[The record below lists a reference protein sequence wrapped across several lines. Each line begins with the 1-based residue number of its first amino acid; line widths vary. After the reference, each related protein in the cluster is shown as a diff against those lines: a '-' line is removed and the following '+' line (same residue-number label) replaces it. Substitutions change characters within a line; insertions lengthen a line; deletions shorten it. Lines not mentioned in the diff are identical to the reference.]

1 MISANMP
8 YKKSF
13 KTINGKSIAF
23 VDVGEGDPIVLLHGN
38 PTSSYLWRNVIPHL
52 EGMGRVIAPDLIG
65 QGDSDKLPA
74 SDGPD
79 RYSFQVA
86 YDYLAGLLDELD
98 ANQNVTLVIHDW
110 GSALGFYWA
119 QQHGAAVKGIAYM
132 EGIVCPVGWE
142 DWPESARGIF
152 KGFRSDKGEDL
163 ILQRNMFVE
172 AVLPSSVIRKLDAE
186 EMEHY
191 RRAFSTPDDHLEGMG
206 RVIAPDLIGQ
216 GDSDKLPASDGPD
229 RYSFQVAY
237 DYLAGLLDELDAN
250 QNVTLVIHD
259 WGSALGFYW
268 AQQHGAAVKGIAYME
283 GIVCPVG
290 WEDWPESAR
299 GIFKGFRSDKGED
312 LILQRNMFVEA
323 VLPSSVIRKLDAEEM
338 EHYRRAFS
346 TPDDRQPTL
355 NWPRQ
360 IPIDGE
366 PEHMVK
372 LVDSY
377 GQWMLENTSLP
388 KLFINATPG
397 SILTGKAREFCR
409 TWPNQRE
416 VTVAGTHFIQEDSP
430 DEIGSAVAEWLNS
443 L

>member
-86 YDYLAGLLDELD
+86 YGYLAGLLEELD

-172 AVLPSSVIRKLDAE
+172 AVLPSSVIRKL
-186 EMEHY
+186 
-191 RRAFSTPDDHLEGMG
+191 G
-206 RVIAPDLIGQ
+206 
-216 GDSDKLPASDGPD
+216 
-229 RYSFQVAY
+229 
-237 DYLAGLLDELDAN
+237 
-250 QNVTLVIHD
+250 
-259 WGSALGFYW
+259 
-268 AQQHGAAVKGIAYME
+268 
-283 GIVCPVG
+283 
-290 WEDWPESAR
+290 
-299 GIFKGFRSDKGED
+299 
-312 LILQRNMFVEA
+312 
-323 VLPSSVIRKLDAEEM
+323 AEEM

-377 GQWMLENTSLP
+377 GQWMLQNTSLP
-388 KLFINATPG
+388 KLFIDATPG

-430 DEIGSAVAEWLNS
+430 NEIGSAVAEWLNS